1 MDLYKSNIQLKIPDF
16 SVIFINMK
24 KCFEFFINHILRN
37 EIDLLFGVDSVIV
50 VNFIKY
56 STNNK
61 SFTVDCKLLT
71 TDPDLCVESFPVGM
85 EHLVLEGWKYM
96 GYKENINLTS
106 SIDIK

>member
-1 MDLYKSNIQLKIPDF
+1 
-16 SVIFINMK
+16 MK

-37 EIDLLFGVDSVIV
+37 EIDLLFGTDSVIV

-61 SFTVDCKLLT
+61 SFTIDCKLLT
-71 TDPDLCVESFPVGM
+71 TDPELCKESFPDGM
-85 EHLVLEGWKYM
+85 NLLVMESWKYM

-106 SIDIK
+106 TIDLK

>member
-1 MDLYKSNIQLKIPDF
+1 
-16 SVIFINMK
+16 MK
-24 KCFEFFINHILRN
+24 KCFEFCINNILRN

-71 TDPDLCVESFPVGM
+71 TDPDTCIETYPVGLDL
-85 EHLVLEGWKYM
+85 LVTESWKYM

-106 SIDIK
+106 SIDLK